1 MSTKKYEIE
10 KSGLDKAIDSVLREM
25 ESLTADSPEFER
37 MVNQLDKLY
46 KMKQSVAP
54 ARISP
59 EVVLTVAGNLAG
71 IGMILGYEKANVIT
85 SKALNFIIKPRA

>member
-1 MSTKKYEIE
+1 MSTKKYEVS
-10 KSGLDKAIDSVLREM
+10 KSGLDKAIDSVLHEM

-37 MVNQLDKLY
+37 MVNQLEKLY

-59 EVVLTVAGNLAG
+59 ETVLTVAGNLAG